1 MRNRL
6 CIIGPGA
13 IGTLL
18 GVGLTRANY
27 DVSMIFKPGS
37 AQPSYLRLRHD
48 GVETEARPRFVSVPG
63 EIGVQDVVII
73 AVKSQDML
81 ALQAPLK
88 RLVGPETTV
97 VTTMNGLPWWFF
109 NPRTHR
115 VGNLQP
121 HEAVNQQLHDF
132 IEPRQIVAALL
143 YTNCSRLADGA
154 VQWHSG
160 RRAVVGAV
168 EPTISQNRADNIG
181 AMLGAAG
188 LDVET
193 TSSIRS
199 ALWDKLVGNAV
210 LNPVSALTRCTI
222 GEIGADPLLL
232 NLVKETMLEIESLG
246 SRLGF
251 TPHSSPDSRLAALAE
266 LSTCRTSML
275 HDVLAGR
282 PTEVHALLGPL
293 LREAAQLDM
302 PMRMTT
308 VLLALAQGIRG

>member
-6 CIIGPGA
+6 SIIGPGA

-18 GVGLTRANY
+18 GVGLTRANC
-27 DVSMIFKPGS
+27 DVSMIFRAGS
-37 AQPSYLRLRHD
+37 AQPSSLKLMRD
-48 GVETEARPRFVSVPG
+48 GVETEAKPRFVSVPA

-73 AVKSQDML
+73 AVKSQDIP

-88 RLVGPETTV
+88 HLVGPETTV
-97 VTTMNGLPWWFF
+97 VTAMNGLPWWFF
-109 NPRTHR
+109 NPRAHR
-115 VGNLQP
+115 MGNLEP

-143 YTNCSRLADGA
+143 YTNCSRLPDGA

-160 RRAVVGAV
+160 GKVVVGAA
-168 EPTISQNRADNIG
+168 EPSSGQSRADNIA
-181 AMLGAAG
+181 AMLRAAG
-188 LDVET
+188 LDVQA

-222 GEIGADPLLL
+222 GEIGADPVLLD
-232 NLVKETMLEIESLG
+232 LVKETMHEIESLG

-251 TPHSSPDSRLAALAE
+251 TPHSSPDTRLAALAE
-266 LSTCRTSML
+266 LATCRTSML

-282 PTEVHALLGPL
+282 PTEVQALLGPL
-293 LREAAQLDM
+293 LQEAARLDM
-302 PMRMTT
+302 PMRMTSI
-308 VLLALAQGIRG
+308 LLALTQGIRG